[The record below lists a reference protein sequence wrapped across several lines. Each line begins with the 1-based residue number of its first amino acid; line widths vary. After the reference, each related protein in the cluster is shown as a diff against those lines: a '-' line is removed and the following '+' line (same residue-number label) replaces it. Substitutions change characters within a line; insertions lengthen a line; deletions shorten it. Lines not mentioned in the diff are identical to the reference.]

1 MNSIKAVV
9 KNEYDKE
16 SSKSESSESGN
27 EDLSE
32 INLNK
37 RMTKIKVIEMM
48 VDN

>member
-32 INLNK
+32 INLRLN
-37 RMTKIKVIEMM
+37 INSLQEL
-48 VDN
+48 